1 MDAYKQDIPN
11 SFRGHGREKYVEAMG
26 RNGYFVIGYATAQ
39 IARAEPGQGGDT
51 DGLRLY
57 IDIHSGRS
65 GRRPTAAFVGPAA
78 QVVEMLNALLD
89 AAKQQLRE
97 GYWKQRR

>member
-11 SFRGHGREKYVEAMG
+11 SFRGNDREKYIEAMG
-26 RNGYFVIGYATAQ
+26 RNGYFVVGHATAQ
-39 IARAEPGQGGDT
+39 IAHVDPGQGGDD

-57 IDIHSGRS
+57 IDIHSGRP
-65 GRRPTAAFVGPAA
+65 GRRPTAGFVGPAA
-78 QVVEMLNALLD
+78 QVVEMLNSLLE